1 MIVIRKKWSLLLVS
15 VTESN
20 SKVLNELFLKLYQN
34 ILGCFLVDT
43 NVYLV
48 GSENHLARNH
58 ASSMQFFLALIDCY
72 YRDKKKFS
80 EGKIKQWTTLSTVLV
95 A

>member
-34 ILGCFLVDT
+34 ILGYFLVDT
-43 NVYLV
+43 DVYLV

-58 ASSMQFFLALIDCY
+58 ASSMQFF
-72 YRDKKKFS
+72 
-80 EGKIKQWTTLSTVLV
+80 
-95 A
+95 